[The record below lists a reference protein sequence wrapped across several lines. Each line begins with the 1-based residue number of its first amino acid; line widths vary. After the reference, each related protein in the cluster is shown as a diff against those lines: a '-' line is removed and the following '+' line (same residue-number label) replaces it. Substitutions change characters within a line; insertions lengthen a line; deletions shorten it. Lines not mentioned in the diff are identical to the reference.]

1 MALRVSTNS
10 EVQEEKDMIGDSLA
24 EALQVFHEIHKQLL
38 RAQKIE
44 TTPIVVDFL
53 ASRRRRRQSED
64 SASTEQ
70 SSSLG
75 DARNLT
81 DSSLIIS
88 ENSQP
93 TPVNSSDVNTQD
105 PDESETLDQDVAL
118 TDAPL
123 PTLDPF
129 QAGARQALLKDRPS
143 QDADDE
149 SENQQMPFVTAAGGN
164 AHDTPDQQRGDS
176 EESAVSV
183 RSASKTPPAKP
194 LRTSTTP
201 VHSQQQEDEQEEES
215 EGVAAR
221 ILVADAAEAADAAE
235 EPEQE
240 EKEADAGE
248 EDKAAADQE
257 TAKAKEEE
265 EDDEDEDE
273 DFVIIEQPPAAA
285 TKNTEDQSDDKKPD
299 DSERDATAIEQ
310 KQEVDDDE
318 DDEVEDEDKDE
329 PSVPT
334 SSATEQP
341 QRRLP
346 TISHEESLDSQANAS
361 AGIFD
366 DETQLSQ

>member
-38 RAQKIE
+38 RAQKIK
-44 TTPIVVDFL
+44 TTPVIVDFL

-105 PDESETLDQDVAL
+105 PDESETLDQDAAL
-118 TDAPL
+118 ADAPL

-129 QAGARQALLKDRPS
+129 QTGTRQALLKDRPS

-149 SENQQMPFVTAAGGN
+149 SEIQQMPSVAAADGN
-164 AHDTPDQQRGDS
+164 AHDTLDQQHGDS

-194 LRTSTTP
+194 FRTSVTP
-201 VHSQQQEDEQEEES
+201 VHSQQQEEEQEEES
-215 EGVAAR
+215 EDDAAR
-221 ILVADAAEAADAAE
+221 ILVADAAAASDAAE
-235 EPEQE
+235 ELEQE
-240 EKEADAGE
+240 EKEADADE
-248 EDKAAADQE
+248 KDKAAADQE
-257 TAKAKEEE
+257 TTKAKEKE

-273 DFVIIEQPPAAA
+273 DFVIIEQPPTAA
-285 TKNTEDQSDDKKPD
+285 TMKSAEDQSDDKKPD
-299 DSERDATAIEQ
+299 DSERDTTSAEQ
-310 KQEVDDDE
+310 KQEMDDDE
-318 DDEVEDEDKDE
+318 DDKVEDDDEDE
-329 PSVPT
+329 PPVPT
-334 SSATEQP
+334 SSTTE
-341 QRRLP
+341 RWLP
-346 TISHEESLDSQANAS
+346 ITSHDESLDSQANAS